1 MTAPDAALHHL
12 ITSLREQLGER
23 DETIRQ
29 LKAAMIPERR
39 LPSIIS
45 MQPMCELLTMFL
57 FSKSPHVV
65 SRENIFLAVY
75 GGMSETDPKVLDVM
89 LYKARKKLLPYGIKL
104 ESRRDSGCLMKADS
118 ALKLKALI
126 AADERRA
133 AA

>member
-1 MTAPDAALHHL
+1 MTATEASLQRIVTD
-12 ITSLREQLGER
+12 LREQLGER
-23 DETIRQ
+23 DEVIRQ
-29 LKAAMIPERR
+29 LKVAMIPERR

-89 LYKARKKLLPYGIKL
+89 LYKARKKLRPHGIGI
-104 ESRRDSGCLMKADS
+104 ESRVRSGCRMPADS
-118 ALKLKALI
+118 ADKLKALI